1 MALFVST
8 FTHKIDRKGR
18 VSVPAD
24 FRDALAQQ
32 NRPGIV
38 AYISPVAPAI
48 RCSGLDLLELIAEKR
63 DPTDLFATTAEDDM
77 LALAAEIVRLSFDGE
92 GRIQL
97 NEDLVQGASIA
108 FDSHV
113 TFVGKLR
120 YFEIWDAA
128 RYRPERARTRARI
141 GAATP
146 SGNDNE
152 RG

>member
-1 MALFVST
+1 MSLFVST

-24 FRDALAQQ
+24 FRDALVVQ

-38 AYISPVAPAI
+38 AYASPVAPAI
-48 RCSGLDLLELIAEKR
+48 RCSGLDLLEKIAEKR
-63 DPTDLFATTAEDDM
+63 DPTDLFSVAAEDDH
-77 LALAAEIVRLSFDGE
+77 LALAAEIVRLGFDSE

-97 NEDLVQGASIA
+97 SEELAQGASIA

-128 RYRPERARTRARI
+128 RYQPERARTRARI
-141 GAATP
+141 GGASR
-146 SGNDNE
+146 SGNDND
-152 RG
+152 RR